1 METLDLADAADHPKL
16 IVSTIASGDTG
27 PIVGETDITMMYS
40 VVDVAGLN
48 TVSREILGNAAA
60 AIAGMA
66 QAYAARPRAVERTS
80 ESAKRV
86 GVTMFGVTTPG
97 ADAIRE
103 RLETKYAAEVFV
115 FQ

>member
-1 METLDLADAADHPKL
+1 M

-27 PIVGETDITMMYS
+27 PVVGETDITMMYS

-48 TVSREILGNAAA
+48 QVLRDVLGNAAA

-66 QAYAARPRAVERTS
+66 QAYFFRSKTGE
-80 ESAKRV
+80 ESSKQAKRV
-86 GVTMFGVTTPG
+86 GITMFGVTTPG
-97 ADAIRE
+97 ADAIRT
-103 RLETKYAAEVFV
+103 RLEGKYGAEAFV

>member
-1 METLDLADAADHPKL
+1 M
-16 IVSTIASGDTG
+16 IVSTVASGDTG

-48 TVSREILGNAAA
+48 QVLRDVLGNAAA

-66 QAYAARPRAVERTS
+66 NSYASRPKASNQAKDKQ
-80 ESAKRV
+80 AKRV
-86 GVTMFGVTTPG
+86 GITMFGVTTPG
-97 ADAIRE
+97 ADAIRN
-103 RLETKYAAEVFV
+103 RLEGKYGAEAFV

>member
-1 METLDLADAADHPKL
+1 M
-16 IVSTIASGDTG
+16 IVSTVASGDTG

-48 TVSREILGNAAA
+48 QVLRDVLGNAAA

-66 QAYAARPRAVERTS
+66 QAYASRSRTGNK
-80 ESAKRV
+80 EDKQKKRV
-86 GVTMFGVTTPG
+86 GITMFGVTTPG
-97 ADAIRE
+97 ADAIRD
-103 RLETKYAAEVFV
+103 RLEGKYGAEAFV